1 METWMNTEN
10 LRLAY
15 KIETE
20 QANGITVNATHPAS
34 APLPMLGDHIFL
46 APEAHLA
53 DTYKVTSRNFIY
65 SNRGVLIGVELTVG
79 ARA

>member
-1 METWMNTEN
+1 MDSDN

-15 KIETE
+15 KIETDTIT
-20 QANGITVNATHPAS
+20 GITVNTTHPAS
-34 APLPMLGDHIFL
+34 APVPVLGDHIFL

-53 DTYKVTSRNFIY
+53 DTYTVKSRNFIY

-79 ARA
+79 ARG

>member
-1 METWMNTEN
+1 MDSEN

-15 KIETE
+15 KIETGKTT
-20 QANGITVNATHPAS
+20 GITVNTTHPAWVPV
-34 APLPMLGDHIFL
+34 PLIGDNVFL

-65 SNRGVLIGVELTVG
+65 SNRGLLIGVELTVG
-79 ARA
+79 TRT

>member
-1 METWMNTEN
+1 MDSEN

-15 KIETE
+15 KIETDTVT
-20 QANGITVNATHPAS
+20 GITVNATHPAFV
-34 APLPMLGDHIFL
+34 PLPILGDHIFL

-53 DTYKVTSRNFIY
+53 DTYKVMSRNFIY

-79 ARA
+79 ARG